1 MKRRLEDRYHY
12 VIIVTSHYKILNTI
26 EYTNMERIFIG
37 VAWPYA
43 NGSLHLGT
51 LAGCL
56 LPGDIFGRYHRMKGN
71 SVLMVSGSDEHGTPI
86 TIAAEEKGVEPRQI
100 VDFYHEEHKKNLEEL
115 HIKFENFSRTS
126 NEFHKNVV
134 KNFFLN
140 LYEKGYIYPK
150 KMLSFYCNH
159 CNRFLPDRYVE
170 GTCPYCHGKA
180 RGDQCEK
187 CGRTLEANEV
197 LEPRCKICGKK
208 PVLKETEHLFFKL
221 SAFEEKLLEWLKNK
235 DYWRDNVLN
244 FTINFIK
251 SGLKDR
257 AITRDIEWGV
267 EVPIEGY
274 EKKRIYVWFE
284 AVIGYL
290 SSSMQWAEK
299 IGKPD
304 EWKKWWKR
312 EAKHYYFLAKDN
324 IPFHTIIWPAML
336 MAHGGLNLPYDVP
349 ANEYLTLS
357 GEQFSKSRGI
367 GIWIPDIIE
376 RFDVDT
382 IRYYLSINMPE
393 KHDTDWNWEDF
404 FAKINNELIAIYGN
418 FIHRVLSFT
427 HKNFGKIP
435 PYIKEKEEDKK
446 ILNEIEEIYE
456 AIGSFIEKCQFKE
469 GMKRIMKI
477 AQIGNRYIN
486 SMEPWKLIKED
497 VDRCKSVMHT
507 CLRIV
512 KILAFAT
519 APYMPKTADK
529 IWKMLGHEDSIHN
542 HRWMEALEELRENE
556 IVKPMPLFKKIE
568 IDAIFDPFL
577 NLDLRVAKIVGI
589 EEHPNADKL
598 YIIELDVGSLGK
610 RKIVAGIKPWYS
622 KEALIDKKIVLLANL
637 KKAKIRGVESN
648 GMLLAADYKGKAVLL
663 NANAKE
669 GSRVYI
675 EGMVGGNKKEIDY
688 NEFKKIKMTTKGR
701 FVEYKGKRLK
711 DDEGEI
717 WLDEEIEDGCVI
729 R

>member
-1 MKRRLEDRYHY
+1 
-12 VIIVTSHYKILNTI
+12 
-26 EYTNMERIFIG
+26 MEKIFIG

-71 SVLMVSGSDEHGTPI
+71 HVLMVSGSDEHGTPI
-86 TIAAEEKGVEPRQI
+86 TIAAEKKGVNPQKI

-115 HIKFENFSRTS
+115 HIKFENFFRTS

-140 LYEKGYIYPK
+140 LYKKGYIYPK
-150 KMLSFYCNH
+150 KMLSFYCNQ

-170 GTCPYCHGKA
+170 GICPYCHGKA
-180 RGDQCEK
+180 RGDQCEE
-187 CGRTLEANEV
+187 CGRTLEVNEI
-197 LEPRCKICGKK
+197 LEPKCKICGKK
-208 PVLKETEHLFFKL
+208 PVLKETEHLFFEL
-221 SAFEEKLLEWLKNK
+221 SAFEKKLLEWLKNK
-235 DYWRDNVLN
+235 DYWKDNVLN

-267 EVPIEGY
+267 EIPIKGY

-290 SSSMQWAEK
+290 SSSMQWAKK

-304 EWKKWWKR
+304 EWKKWWEE

-367 GIWIPDIIE
+367 GIWIPDIIK

-393 KHDTDWNWEDF
+393 KHDTDWNWDDF
-404 FAKINNELIAIYGN
+404 SAKVNNELIAIYGN

-435 PYIKEKEEDKK
+435 PYIKIGGEDKK
-446 ILNEIEEIYE
+446 IMKEIEEIYG
-456 AIGSFIEKCQFKE
+456 AIGSSIEKCQFKE
-469 GMKRIMKI
+469 GMKSIMKI

-497 VDRCKSVMHT
+497 VDRCKSVMHI

-519 APYMPKTADK
+519 APYMPETADK
-529 IWKMLGHEDSIHN
+529 IWKMLGYKDSIHS
-542 HRWMEALEELRENE
+542 HRWKEALEELRENA
-556 IVKPMPLFKKIE
+556 ITKPMPLFKKIE

-577 NLDLRVAKIVGI
+577 NLDLRVAKIVGV

-598 YIIELDVGSLGK
+598 YIIEIDVGDLGK

-622 KEALIDKKIVLLANL
+622 KEDLMGKKIVFLANL
-637 KKAKIRGVESN
+637 RKAKIRGIESN
-648 GMLLAADYKGKAVLL
+648 GMLLAADYNGKAILL

-675 EGMVGGNKKEIDY
+675 EGMVGENKKEIDY
-688 NEFKKIKMTTKGR
+688 NEFKKIKMITKGK

-717 WLDEEIEDGCVI
+717 ELDEEVEDGCII